1 MKLFISEVKAEGRA
15 EERKDIALHCAKMD
29 MPVQNIS
36 RIVCVRAD
44 KIEKWIKEADL
55 DQ

>member
-1 MKLFISEVKAEGRA
+1 MRLFMSEVKAEGKA
-15 EERKDIALHCAKMD
+15 EERKDSALHCARMD

-36 RIVCVRAD
+36 RIVRVSAD